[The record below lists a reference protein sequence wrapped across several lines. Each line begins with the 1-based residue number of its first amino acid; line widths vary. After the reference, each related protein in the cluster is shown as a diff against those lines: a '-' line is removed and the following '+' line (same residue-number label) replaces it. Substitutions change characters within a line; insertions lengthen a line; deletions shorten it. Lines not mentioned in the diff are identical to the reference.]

1 MLPKDM
7 EFLTDACFILYF
19 MTEHYKDTINDLLD
33 IDIIQKIIQNLDIDV
48 HFIQINSLR
57 IVGNIASGN
66 ANQTQL
72 LIDLGLLKYLKKL
85 YLMEKNK

>member
-1 MLPKDM
+1 MIYW
-7 EFLTDACFILYF
+7 IL
-19 MTEHYKDTINDLLD
+19 I
-33 IDIIQKIIQNLDIDV
+33 IDV

-57 IVGNIASGN
+57 IIGNIASGN

-72 LIDLGLLKYLKKL
+72 LIDWGLLKYLKKL

>member
-1 MLPKDM
+1 MHVL
-7 EFLTDACFILYF
+7 FYF